1 MTDKIFW
8 LDPYRTELET
18 RVAAVDGGDITL
30 SKTIFYAFSGG
41 QESDMGTIGGYPVL
55 RAEKVGTSIRCTLPP
70 DHGLAPGDLVIVS
83 IDWERRYALMRL
95 HFAAEIVLELVYQ
108 TLPGIEKIG
117 AHIAPDKA
125 RLDFAWDGNIS
136 EVFPDIQQRADALI
150 TADHPIISAFSDEAR
165 EERYWEI
172 KGFARVPC
180 GGTHLR
186 TTGEVGAIALRRK
199 NPGRGKE
206 RIEVTV
212 SGNPA
217 ST

>member
-1 MTDKIFW
+1 MTDKLFW
-8 LDPYRTELET
+8 PDPYRTDLET
-18 RVAAVDGGDITL
+18 RVAAVDGDDITL
-30 SKTIFYAFSGG
+30 AETIFYAFSGG
-41 QESDMGTIGGYPVL
+41 QESDAGTIGGYPVL
-55 RAEKVGTSIRCTLPP
+55 RAEKSGRSIRYTLPP
-70 DHGLAPGDLVIVS
+70 GHTLEPGDPVTVS

-108 TLPGIEKIG
+108 TLPGIEKVG

-136 EVFPDIQQRADALI
+136 ELFPAIDQRAAALVA
-150 TADHPIISAFSDEAR
+150 ADSPIVSAFSDEAK

-172 KGFARVPC
+172 EGFARVPC

-186 TTGEVGAIALRRK
+186 TTGEVGAIRLKRK

-206 RIEVTV
+206 RIEITV
-212 SGNPA
+212 GERL
-217 ST
+217 